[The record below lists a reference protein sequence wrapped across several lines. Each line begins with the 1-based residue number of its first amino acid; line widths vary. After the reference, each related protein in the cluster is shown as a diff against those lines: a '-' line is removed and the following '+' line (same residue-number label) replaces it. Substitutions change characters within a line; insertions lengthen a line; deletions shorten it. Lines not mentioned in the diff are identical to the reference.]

1 MAIFGGLLAALLAL
15 AALLGC
21 GALFGISSATTGPSI
36 DFAPIAPQAEPTFRS
51 DVQVTDVQVRV
62 LDSNP
67 AQVELDVTGL
77 VDMCNYPVNSQILK
91 DGRTVNVE
99 LFSDIPLAAT
109 CPAGTMDYTGT
120 IALGIFEAGTYTIWV
135 NGFSVEVTI

>member
-21 GALFGISSATTGPSI
+21 GALFGISTATTGPSI
-36 DFAPIAPQAEPTFRS
+36 DFAPQAEPTFRS

-77 VDMCNYPVNSQILK
+77 VDMCNYPVNSEILQ
-91 DGRTVNVE
+91 DGRTINVE
-99 LFSDIPLAAT
+99 LYSDIPLAAT
-109 CPAGTMDYTGT
+109 CPAGTMDYTDT
-120 IALGIFEAGTYTIWV
+120 IALGAFEAGTYTIWV